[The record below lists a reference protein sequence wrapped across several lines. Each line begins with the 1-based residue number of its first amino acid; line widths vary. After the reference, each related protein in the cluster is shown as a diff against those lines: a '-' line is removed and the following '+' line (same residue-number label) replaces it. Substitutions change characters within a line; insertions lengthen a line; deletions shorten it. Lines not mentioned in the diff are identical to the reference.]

1 MHFPR
6 SPADRFPSMSD
17 VVTLTD
23 PRLEPPLGAD
33 GVATLSNDEIRQRL
47 DDLFRM
53 RAAVDGRILE
63 LLGEVGRREAFRD
76 EGAWDLPHLTGAL
89 CDGDITF
96 DKVRTVV
103 DAWPSSAISTPWSR
117 PASPSSLGHVAD
129 WSRAMIA
136 DIRQASHGPT
146 TATVRIGTT

>member
-1 MHFPR
+1 
-6 SPADRFPSMSD
+6 MSD

-96 DKVRTVV
+96 DKAANGR
-103 DAWPSSAISTPWSR
+103 R
-117 PASPSSLGHVAD
+117 RVAQFRHLNALVEACLAALAR
-129 WSRAMIA
+129 SCCRLAGCAIA
-136 DIRQASHGPT
+136 DFGQLSHG
-146 TATVRIGTT
+146 AANRAVGIGTT